1 MPPRGCA
8 RAHCE
13 LDYPSSCRNWH
24 HEQVDDRRH
33 LSRGAV
39 ARAHS
44 DTTPVTVSQLVS
56 AHNWTS
62 EKALLAGAEGTSRS
76 VTEVLALSLLDR
88 IQPDQ
93 VSPFSVLVLDAH
105 SLRADNYQ
113 VDMAIRVASENG
125 ASAIV
130 LCANSRLVSISAI
143 KLADK
148 FKLPLLIEPNR
159 DVLALAE
166 ELRAIVKQPSILR
179 SSRVL
184 DLLDRLESR
193 GGAISLEHAFEEIA
207 ECVSGPVSLAG
218 LDGSVVIGDPRAV
231 PKDWQSVREVALMV
245 YEGNDVVVTRPLIL
259 APNEP
264 VTYWLV
270 ARLND
275 PSESRKS
282 VASDLLLMASWFVTS
297 RMVQDRLQRERDARF
312 RLGVLSAIIDSADRA
327 ETSLKR
333 QLASLGWQVE
343 GWCTGIT
350 LQVSGESDPLK
361 ILMLTEDLSR
371 RLASVGLNG
380 PLVERP
386 DGWTFWIIKTR
397 EPQSNEQVSLSTS
410 LLSAISE
417 LNTNAAKIQIH
428 GGIGRSYYGISGL
441 QSSLSEAKE
450 AALIAQAAGGR
461 YGVQH
466 IDALGVRRIL
476 LGWYAS
482 ESFSQFAE
490 ALLAPV
496 LSNDPGGE
504 LLATLE
510 AYLDSESS
518 STLTANTLM
527 VHRNTVINRIE
538 RLKSY
543 LTVNL
548 DDPEERLAVQ
558 LACRV
563 ARLKRSPLPGEPHRK

>member
-1 MPPRGCA
+1 VNDPRPLSRAAAA
-8 RAHCE
+8 RA
-13 LDYPSSCRNWH
+13 
-24 HEQVDDRRH
+24 Q
-33 LSRGAV
+33 
-39 ARAHS
+39 S
-44 DTTPVTVSQLVS
+44 DTTPVTVSQLAA
-56 AHNWTS
+56 AHSWSSDT
-62 EKALLAGAEGTSRS
+62 ALLAGAEGTSRS
-76 VTEVLALSLLDR
+76 VTNVLALSLIDR

-93 VSPFSVLVLDAH
+93 VSPMSVLVLDAH

-113 VDMAIRVASENG
+113 VDMAIRVAHENG

-143 KLADK
+143 KLANK
-148 FKLPLLIEPNR
+148 FRIPLFIEPNR
-159 DVLALAE
+159 DVLAIAE
-166 ELRAIVKQPSILR
+166 ELRAIVKHPGILR
-179 SSRVL
+179 SGHLL
-184 DLLDRLESR
+184 DLLDRLELR
-193 GGAISLEHAFEEIA
+193 GGTTTLERAFEEIA
-207 ECVSGPVSLAG
+207 ECISGPVALAG
-218 LDGSVVIGDPRAV
+218 LDGGVVIGDPGAA
-231 PKDWQSVREVALMV
+231 PKDRLAVREVALMV
-245 YEGNDVVVTRPLIL
+245 YEGSDVVVTRPLIL

-270 ARLND
+270 ARLHD

-312 RLGVLSAIIDSADRA
+312 RLGVLSAILDSVDRA
-327 ETSLKR
+327 ETPLKR

-350 LQVSGESDPLK
+350 IQVSGESDPLK
-361 ILMLTEDLSR
+361 ILLLTEDLSR

-386 DGWTFWIIKTR
+386 DGWTFWIVKPR
-397 EPQSNEQVSLSTS
+397 EPHSNEQADLTS
-410 LLSAISE
+410 RLLNAISE
-417 LNTNAAKIQIH
+417 LNTNAAKIQIY

-450 AALIAQAAGGR
+450 AALISQAAGGR

-496 LSNDPGGE
+496 MANDTGGE

-510 AYLDSESS
+510 VYLDSESS
-518 STLTANTLM
+518 STLTANLLM

-538 RLKSY
+538 RLKTY

-563 ARLKRSPLPGEPHRK
+563 ARLKKTSSPGETRPKH